1 MAHAIRSTPQ
11 ARLIRR
17 ACAACL
23 TALLLSHGVTAHA
36 AAAARNCT
44 LANTTPGPWN
54 GLSGSAITIT
64 ADTPPGT
71 VLAKRGI
78 AVRGEY
84 QGQAVGPDIVRIHG
98 AWTNGNG
105 GQLGLHETMP
115 TNIAGIGLRW
125 SYRAENGEPSLPYDP
140 TMERVLTSKLAE
152 STSGGAFDTLTLQLY
167 QELILTGPTPG
178 GTVGNVPGAGASFY
192 IDATRNG
199 NVTRD
204 CYQQGLFWR
213 AVEHQRARGQH
224 LRTTDRQRHR
234 PDGTVHPGGL
244 PRLGPAIHPS
254 APAILAATQQM
265 RGASPAQDSIQ
276 RRQPARQYQPAAQHQ
291 RQSRRGR
298 RRRPRPGAATE
309 PESGRRGKSDIIA
322 FGPENDAGTPSF
334 DMGSPLDG
342 MVSMPLFAHYVRTG
356 NVTAGHAN
364 AKAVFIITY
373 P

>member
-44 LANTTPGPWN
+44 LANTKPGPWVD
-54 GLSGSAITIT
+54 LSSNTITIT
-64 ADTPPGT
+64 ANTKPGT
-71 VLAKRGI
+71 VLVKRGI

-84 QGQAVGPDIVRIHG
+84 QGQVGGPDIVRIHG
-98 AWTNGNG
+98 AWTHGNG
-105 GQLGLHETMP
+105 GQLGPHETIP

-125 SYRAENGEPSLPYDP
+125 SYQAGNGEPSLPYDP
-140 TMERVLTSKLAE
+140 TIERVLTSKPAE
-152 STSGGAFDTLTLQLY
+152 RTNGGASDTLILQLY

-204 CYQQGLFWR
+204 CHQQASFGELLDINVSVANTCELQTANITVPMGQYTPADFPALGQPSTQAPQQFSLQLSKCAAQARPKIQFSDANQPGNISRLLSINANPEGGVAAAQGL
-213 AVEHQRARGQH
+213 
-224 LRTTDRQRHR
+224 
-234 PDGTVHPGGL
+234 GL
-244 PRLGPAIHPS
+244 QL
-254 APAILAATQQM
+254 
-265 RGASPAQDSIQ
+265 
-276 RRQPARQYQPAAQHQ
+276 
-291 RQSRRGR
+291 SRRLA
-298 RRRPRPGAATE
+298 GAE
-309 PESGRRGKSDIIA
+309 SDIIT

-334 DMGSPLDG
+334 DMDSPLDG

>member
-23 TALLLSHGVTAHA
+23 TALLLSHGVTTH

-178 GTVGNVPGAGASFY
+178 GTVRNVPGAGASFY

-204 CYQQGLFWR
+204 CYQQASFGELLNINVPVANTCELQTANVIVR
-213 AVEHQRARGQH
+213 MGQYTPADFPA
-224 LRTTDRQRHR
+224 LGR
-234 PDGTVHPGGL
+234 PSTQ
-244 PRLGPAIHPS
+244 
-254 APAILAATQQM
+254 APQQF
-265 RGASPAQDSIQ
+265 SLQLSKC
-276 RRQPARQYQPAAQHQ
+276 AAQARPKIQ
-291 RQSRRGR
+291 FSDANQPGNISRLLSINANPEEGVAAAQGLKLQLSRSLA
-298 RRRPRPGAATE
+298 GAE
-309 PESGRRGKSDIIA
+309 SDIIT

>member
-23 TALLLSHGVTAHA
+23 TALLLSHGVTAH

-178 GTVGNVPGAGASFY
+178 GTVRNVPGAGASFY

-204 CYQQGLFWR
+204 CYQQASFGELLNINVPVANTCELQTANVIVR
-213 AVEHQRARGQH
+213 MGQYTPADFPA
-224 LRTTDRQRHR
+224 LGR
-234 PDGTVHPGGL
+234 PSTQ
-244 PRLGPAIHPS
+244 
-254 APAILAATQQM
+254 APQQF
-265 RGASPAQDSIQ
+265 SLQLSKC
-276 RRQPARQYQPAAQHQ
+276 AAQARPKIQ
-291 RQSRRGR
+291 FSDANQPGNISRLLSINANPEEGVAAAQGLKLQLSRSLA
-298 RRRPRPGAATE
+298 GAE
-309 PESGRRGKSDIIA
+309 SDIIT

>member
-23 TALLLSHGVTAHA
+23 TALLLSHGVTAH

-178 GTVGNVPGAGASFY
+178 GTVRNVPGAGASFY

-204 CYQQGLFWR
+204 CYQQASFGELLNINVPVANTCELQTANVIVRMGQYTPADFPALGRPSTR
-213 AVEHQRARGQH
+213 A
-224 LRTTDRQRHR
+224 
-234 PDGTVHPGGL
+234 P
-244 PRLGPAIHPS
+244 
-254 APAILAATQQM
+254 QQF
-265 RGASPAQDSIQ
+265 SLQLSKC
-276 RRQPARQYQPAAQHQ
+276 AAQARPKIQ
-291 RQSRRGR
+291 FSDANQPGNISRLLSINANPEEGVAAAQGLGLQLSRSLA
-298 RRRPRPGAATE
+298 GAE
-309 PESGRRGKSDIIA
+309 SDIIT